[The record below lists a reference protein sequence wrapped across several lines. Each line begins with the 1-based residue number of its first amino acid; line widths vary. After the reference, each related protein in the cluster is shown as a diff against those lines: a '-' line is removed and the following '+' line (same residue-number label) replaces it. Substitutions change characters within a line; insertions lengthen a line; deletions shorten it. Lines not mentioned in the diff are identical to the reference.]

1 MNATEIRA
9 AISLAFV
16 YVLRMLGLF
25 MVMPVLAIL
34 AKDYPDY
41 SALLVGVAIGGYGL
55 TQAILQIPMG
65 MFSDKFG
72 RKPIIM
78 GGLCVFCIG
87 SIIAAMADSMLMLVI
102 GRMLQGAGAI
112 AGAIMALAAD
122 VSREN
127 QRAKV
132 MAIIG
137 IAIGFSFYLSLL
149 LGPVIANAYGLSG
162 IFTIT
167 AVLAALCLP
176 LVWWLVPNGANHAP
190 SGDTLPT
197 LKDVS
202 KLIKHPQL
210 MRLNLSVCL
219 LHMLITLLFVMLPSM
234 LVEEQLELASQ
245 WQWYL
250 PILILSIVGLSLLM
264 MINRKVQGNTVL
276 MVALLLLALSFVGF
290 WSSSTLL
297 YLTISAVIFFTGFN
311 YLEANLPA
319 MVSNIAPAGKKGSAM
334 GTYASFQF
342 FGAFAGGLIS
352 GLVNEYFVPHL
363 VFIIAIAICVVWY
376 ILLMGL
382 DGIDG
387 LKRYTLSVQVSK
399 QPQSELNQKLAA
411 LDGVKDI
418 SIVPEQGA
426 VYLKVDANQF
436 DLRKAQQIART
447 EF

>member
-1 MNATEIRA
+1 
-9 AISLAFV
+9 
-16 YVLRMLGLF
+16 

-41 SALLVGVAIGGYGL
+41 SALLVGIAIGGYGL

-72 RKPIIM
+72 RKPIII
-78 GGLCVFCIG
+78 GGLIVFCFG
-87 SIIAAMADSMLMLVI
+87 SLIAALADSMMMLVV

-149 LGPVIANAYGLSG
+149 LGPLIANAYGLTG
-162 IFTIT
+162 IFSIT
-167 AVLAALCLP
+167 AALAALCLP
-176 LVWWLVPNGANHAP
+176 LVWWLVPNGTNHAP

-202 KLIKHPQL
+202 NLLTHPQL

-219 LHMLITLLFVMLPSM
+219 LHMLITLLFVMLPTM
-234 LVEEQLELASQ
+234 LVDADMELASQ

-250 PILILSIVGLSLLM
+250 PILIFSIVGLSILM
-264 MINRKVQGNTVL
+264 TINRKIQGNTVL
-276 MVALLLLALSFVGF
+276 LIAVALLASAFIGF
-290 WSSSTLL
+290 WTSASLLTL
-297 YLTISAVIFFTGFN
+297 TVTAIVFFTGFN

-334 GTYASFQF
+334 GSYASFQF

-352 GLVNEYFVPHL
+352 GLVNEYFVPHY
-363 VFIIAIAICVVWY
+363 VFIIAIGICVLWF
-376 ILLMGL
+376 ILLLGL
-382 DGIDG
+382 NGIDG
-387 LKRYTLSVQVSK
+387 LKRYTLSIQVSK

-411 LDGVKDI
+411 LNGVKDI
-418 SIVPEQGA
+418 TIVPEQGA

-436 DLRKAQQIART
+436 DLRKAQQIAKA